1 MIPLLK
7 KNSAVQKENIEDGFV
22 VLINKEEDWTS
33 FDVVKKIRSFL
44 RIKKVGH
51 AGTLDPFATGLMLVG
66 VGKGTKEMTELTGL
80 SKHYRALIRLGVK
93 TDSFDKTGKILKEND
108 ISHLE
113 FDGIKAAIKELTG
126 DLMQTPPMFSAKKV
140 NGIRL
145 YKLARKGIEIERKA
159 VKVSVYEADIISW
172 NSPLLDMRLHVS
184 KGVYIRSYA
193 DDLGGALGVG
203 AYLEALE
210 RTAIGQ
216 YRIEDSFKINE
227 FINYWSG
234 LIE

>member
-44 RIKKVGH
+44 KIKKVGH

-66 VGKGTKEMTELTGL
+66 VGKGTKEMTGLTGL
-80 SKHYRALIRLGVK
+80 SKHYRALIRLGAK

-108 ISHLE
+108 ISHLKL
-113 FDGIKAAIKELTG
+113 DGIKAAIKELTG
-126 DLMQTPPMFSAKKV
+126 GLMQTPPMFSAKKV

-159 VKVSVYEADIISW
+159 VEVSVYEADIISW

-216 YRIEDSFKINE
+216 YRVEDSFKINE